1 MAGRGREGGR
11 GAPLSTETSQRARN
25 EWVASRF
32 VKGEVGGISREGWEY
47 RVKKEEV
54 FRSLIRFFFT
64 DFVGNKRRE
73 LEVRI

>member
-47 RVKKEEV
+47 RVKKEEGL
-54 FRSLIRFFFT
+54 SILDPIFFH
-64 DFVGNKRRE
+64 
-73 LEVRI
+73 

>member
-11 GAPLSTETSQRARN
+11 GAPLSTSQRARN